1 MQRVLRL
8 PCTSPSVL
16 WRRPGE
22 PHLQCQG
29 HHCHWHHCQNHHCH
43 CLPLTL
49 VSLSPSSLCHLK
61 IINVFSSCWN
71 KPYPIYEVVTILRC
85 LHLKQVLLTVTP
97 SSSSPRQCHYHHIDP
112 KNGQLW
118 QTSDL
123 IIWTLADFWFDH
135 VNFGKI
141 SSDHVNFVRHLGP
154 NGKSWRSWSRTRR
167 LGERMAGSSTHYCH
181 HLKLIINSP

>member
-22 PHLQCQG
+22 LHLQCQG
-29 HHCHWHHCQNHHCH
+29 HHCHWYHHHSHHH
-43 CLPLTL
+43 H
-49 VSLSPSSLCHLK
+49 CHLK

-97 SSSSPRQCHYHHIDP
+97 SSSSPRQCHYHNIDP
-112 KNGQLW
+112 ENGQLW

-123 IIWTLADFWFDH
+123 IIWTLADIW
-135 VNFGKI
+135 
-141 SSDHVNFVRHLGP
+141 SDLVNFVRHLGP

-167 LGERMAGSSTHYCH
+167 LGERMAGSWTHH
-181 HLKLIINSP
+181 WHRLKLIIKSPW

>member
-22 PHLQCQG
+22 LHLQCQG
-29 HHCHWHHCQNHHCH
+29 HHCHCHHCH
-43 CLPLTL
+43 CHHWHWYHCHWYHCHWYHHHCHHHH
-49 VSLSPSSLCHLK
+49 CHLK

-85 LHLKQVLLTVTP
+85 LHLKQVLLAVTP
-97 SSSSPRQCHYHHIDP
+97 SSSPRQCHYHHIDP

-118 QTSDL
+118 QNLIWSCELCQTSGAKWKKL
-123 IIWTLADFWFDH
+123 KELEPHEEARRKNGRFLNSLLA
-135 VNFGKI
+135 
-141 SSDHVNFVRHLGP
+141 SS
-154 NGKSWRSWSRTRR
+154 
-167 LGERMAGSSTHYCH
+167 
-181 HLKLIINSP
+181 

>member
-22 PHLQCQG
+22 LHLQCQG

-97 SSSSPRQCHYHHIDP
+97 FSSSPRQCHYHHIDP

-118 QTSDL
+118 QNLIWSCELCQTSGAKWKKL
-123 IIWTLADFWFDH
+123 KELEPHEEARRKNGRFLNSSLA
-135 VNFGKI
+135 
-141 SSDHVNFVRHLGP
+141 SS
-154 NGKSWRSWSRTRR
+154 
-167 LGERMAGSSTHYCH
+167 
-181 HLKLIINSP
+181 